1 MTTGSIIKNHSKIPN
16 ALCVAVRY
24 WIERY
29 FKTLNGFGLCFSCHN
44 LDFLSNYD
52 IEFNSVINL
61 LVMALV
67 LTETSFEELLSS
79 SYCDS
84 LGLLKDLEIF
94 GLNLVQEQKDLL
106 KSVRNLDISTIDT
119 FKCEDLQRSY
129 LLCLEHAKGP
139 NYYTLETILG
149 YTFAENSIMLDKLGK
164 FSDTFT
170 SKDFKLSIALG
181 LNNFSE
187 ALTLCPQDIISF
199 DERMFAWND
208 LIDALV
214 DSGVDPTNWNLE
226 TFSFVVE
233 KLVRY
238 GNSGSLERLCCFRAV
253 PDIITK
259 AISTGDDSLVLKVF
273 GDGPQKVDDGSLKDA
288 IKFHLNDSVLSI
300 LDKLNENQLEFIL
313 LESIRLKND
322 RLFEAI
328 IKIKPTCLPKAFE
341 AAVYHNRIRIVRKLL
356 HSSID
361 SSVVSRALYSAMQH
375 KRWKIAKF
383 LLNNSQADPTIRFHP
398 EYLEFEIPIETAFQ
412 GTVAA
417 GKLGLLRM
425 CPIDAELNWDLSLI
439 TLAASTVSVDLIRC
453 LVKLGFNV
461 AFEPEVIPCII
472 AIGYTK
478 IWKDTIASLELR
490 PWDGPNADLTNLYFQ
505 IEQWKVLMHLEKIF
519 YCEVFQQSANFKLMS
534 SVARRIKL
542 YKTFQ
547 EELVIKKVDS
557 QIGLF
562 SNIQQYLKQ
571 QNQTIIQKHKTF
583 HFFGSLEQQ
592 YAFCDLK
599 FYITSD
605 IDDEN
610 LCEEIESLEETNI
623 TSSLII
629 DKISELFNLSEKRC
643 LLIFNINIFREDI
656 LCSRSINFL
665 LGSTFFTVE
674 VHPQK
679 TVPFFNVQNL
689 EQKVRGLL
697 DVIANETPFQLAIN
711 SGDVPSLAHL
721 LRGKKAEEFVGLN
734 FDLFHKI
741 VDFKGKEQKSMAVML
756 LEVGLK
762 SWTLNPNWVCS
773 ILNYAM
779 SKDCLELAQLILS
792 YDCFGRTTDEEFEKV
807 INYGSI
813 EIYEMFLSMVPYNE
827 VEIFKNVSNAL
838 QSLSCKEVE
847 IGEELQTYL
856 QYQLADFGFKH
867 LCADPKTPKN
877 YGEWLK
883 SIEFIV
889 EWTNQLST
897 REDSNSYLGI
907 DNEVLFR
914 LRMIHNQ
921 LYLIKDNVQLRK
933 IPIMEVT
940 ILLAVFLKIFKEKE
954 FDMYR
959 MVINK
964 PLLIKFLTSISNNLN
979 AFQDE
984 FKRVT
989 SAMNSIM
996 TSLKSRARQNLEPVW
1011 TSDSSMPT
1019 LSDNIWNRLSSKKF
1033 KDVPF
1038 SAIIGEVFCT
1048 DFIDFTY
1055 PNKSRKTFAK
1065 IKEIFFRVKQ
1075 MYSLYKIAKS
1085 LDFSQSLILSHKQT
1099 AEILQD
1105 QSGRKEGYVAVIKR
1119 FTQIFGECIKATTN
1133 TPNIPKKIGRIL
1145 ETMLW
1150 SEVEQNKT
1158 TRDVTCHKFP
1168 LIKTFFTARD
1178 LFLYYTNTPKY
1189 MSNVGIAVKI
1199 LIVFT
1204 CFEYFRWYFDS
1215 LLRISSLK
1223 TLRDFICF
1231 VGDQKVLIKLQ
1242 TKLFA
1247 DVKNFHEANES
1258 AIDVKLRGN
1267 CTVEIRDL
1275 LQRTKT
1281 NYSKRIA
1288 VLSCLERM
1296 KISNFFYDFDV
1307 FQAVAYA
1314 SDSIQICHRMI
1325 EMNFAKSRISNDSF
1339 FQLLTDN
1346 WKILR
1351 YEAGWLVSE
1360 QMIDLDMI
1368 SMGSAQRIFD
1378 IDNKLVQEYYCRE
1391 EVEQIC
1397 DFLLEESE
1405 VLLQEKSKLEAAL
1418 FLKLN
1423 KIYFKDIFLIDSK
1436 YDAID
1441 KVMPKKNVPNL
1452 VKKIKEM
1459 RKKDQKELKQ
1469 LTQNFQNFI
1478 KQLLRKH
1485 NCETIH
1491 KLTRNFKNIPT
1502 ESVLA
1507 IEFWMLELSEIL
1519 VSTKHF
1525 QDNFHTIKGDVQ
1537 MICGRNFRNYLAH
1550 DGISYDLL
1558 TNSSRVKVLVNALVM
1573 AEIDWQLFGDRE
1585 KFDLPDVEDVK
1596 VEGLSHVRTQES
1608 LKGSLLGQDEAGI
1621 ECSLSRGGLLS
1632 AKYWMNLNS
1641 ELQQLRLPDLWHYI
1655 NDAMKPR
1662 HKVSLILKNFNQEN
1676 NCFSNIKLLNAI
1688 RKDQFEHALATSGED
1703 SWSSFFESSKLS
1715 VSVWRFMGRLIKYLS
1730 QQDDISEIL
1739 DLLNDFGSKFETI
1752 LMLIGSHELR
1762 NIILTVNPSKLKHSE
1777 VHAIVRSN
1785 SLKDLQNIDFL
1796 FNSSETMTADLV
1808 TLLQNTVSCSNLFA
1822 FKFMIENFKF
1832 NTREDAEE
1840 TFLYCVISGRTKMVQ
1855 TLMESNFGKVFNLE
1869 RALQVAASHR
1879 KWTLVKYFLSR
1890 GANLIQ
1896 IDDLRKIGRTVFGC
1910 LKYFKQFP
1918 IDLPEGYHLH
1928 VELPNVSKFSL
1939 ADFELLLKSG
1949 YNILRYQ
1956 PFFRY
1961 VMKSDDE
1968 GVLALVEKHIFN
1980 YKTATLYDSNLSEW
1994 QRNVHECKIL
2004 NYLTIDLLGLCLKNK
2019 VDFFY
2024 RIVERIKTFGIT
2036 DSGFGVE
2043 IVNEFDYE
2051 VNATKAL
2058 DLCIDVQKSLSIS
2071 NQINIFSQFEREFLY
2086 MDSEDNLKQITV
2098 QFKIYGA
2105 KELPKVDQFDQFAF
2119 CENNLTFNRI
2129 YRDIIQIAEDLNIL
2143 KTCHITTVDFDY
2155 ANKSYR
2161 FLNILSNQILLRF
2174 SPNFSPIKKILNTQD
2189 RSGSTIMSGVPNS
2202 KIFTLLIDCGADL
2215 SIENNDGESAL
2226 FAYTQWP
2233 WSELEPVFKYC
2244 VESGICN
2251 SKGTHLFHAQSNR
2264 NISVLAVAASNG
2276 AAEAVQFLVTYGA
2289 DHTAYDCGGMFP
2301 LYMAVHMQRINV
2313 VEVLLNHSH
2322 ETVNKKCQNIE
2333 LTSIFQAVCRNNAIL
2348 VKMLLG
2354 CGADL
2359 SFEYNGLTIFGVA
2372 IQHQANRA
2380 LKVLLEYAKRNKLEV
2395 VTDYKENTSPIQFAL
2410 LADDVEM
2417 FEIVLESE
2425 SGGSFECLDS
2435 AALAKMKNLLN
2446 EPQSDGF
2453 SLYALAKSTGNLK
2466 IVAFMEK
2473 CAELGERFS
2482 GEKIELEH
2490 RINFASTMKWFND
2503 YVLSGRSSNS

>member
-1 MTTGSIIKNHSKIPN
+1 MATLHDMDGTRFRQLFGKKDLSEESFVECCN
-16 ALCVAVRY
+16 ALLELDVRNVDMD
-24 WIERY
+24 ERLQAQLQY
-29 FKTLNGFGLCFSCHN
+29 KLVRFGMKHDLKPRRPACSKGGWPEAIDRIQQLFQRLKDQPSEDPFYVDDGTLLLIRIIHNELWFLEQVPELQMAPVKKEYHCQKEVDRICQLFDSDDPVKKGQLYQKLQGTRGGGCFGNIFTIDAKIQAIKQVFQKKKTRGSKEDDRTETN
-44 LDFLSNYD
+44 LFENKLKELYEDDTQELSNIFKSIQSSMLRLLKEYNCDSIEKMAFNMEYLPIDAILALEYWMLEMNTRTSTAKSFLTDQNSKGETILHHLPSTITFDLFKLLLDHGADLSLLNNDGETALFSLLRRD
-52 IEFNSVINL
+52 ISWDVLKDIFKFVVSTDINL
-61 LVMALV
+61 LMIRNKMGSTLLFKAVSSRQSEVVQFLLEHGVDQTIPNHDCIFPLIEAVNIRSVPIVKILLADNPEVVNLRRMDRKTTALYAAASLNNAELVQLFLDAGADCTLRDAEGCTAVAAAIADDCLDSLKV
-67 LTETSFEELLSS
+67 LLEHGQRAGIDVLSNVTGTNFTALLHGMGKDNVDTFRAVLEFQVGGALDSNLSKESLARLKEILLKPFEENHRFTLLTDFTAESFVS
-79 SYCDS
+79 CFNELQELSIKNIKLPDDVKIS
-84 LGLLKDLEIF
+84 LIYHQQRF
-94 GLNLVQEQKDLL
+94 MVRNLAQNSQPKADEEDLL
-106 KSVRNLDISTIDT
+106 KSID
-119 FKCEDLQRSY
+119 R
-129 LLCLEHAKGP
+129 
-139 NYYTLETILG
+139 
-149 YTFAENSIMLDKLGK
+149 
-164 FSDTFT
+164 
-170 SKDFKLSIALG
+170 
-181 LNNFSE
+181 
-187 ALTLCPQDIISF
+187 
-199 DERMFAWND
+199 
-208 LIDALV
+208 LIDAFEALKLNANDVLDV
-214 DSGVDPTNWNLE
+214 DDE
-226 TFSFVVE
+226 TLLRM
-233 KLVRY
+233 KLILGELCLLRD
-238 GNSGSLERLCCFRAV
+238 SERLALI
-253 PDIITK
+253 P
-259 AISTGDDSLVLKVF
+259 
-273 GDGPQKVDDGSLKDA
+273 
-288 IKFHLNDSVLSI
+288 
-300 LDKLNENQLEFIL
+300 LEEMAFCVTLFIL
-313 LESIRLKND
+313 VFKEK
-322 RLFEAI
+322 EEYPI
-328 IKIKPTCLPKAFE
+328 IKIKPTYLSKSFE
-341 AAVYHNRIRIVRKLL
+341 AAVYHNRIRVVRKLS

-361 SSVVSRALYSAMQH
+361 LSLVSKGLYSAVQH
-375 KRWKIAKF
+375 KRWKMAKL

-398 EYLEFEIPIETAFQ
+398 EYFEFEIPIVTAVQ
-412 GTVAA
+412 GAVAA
-417 GKLGLLRM
+417 GKLGLLKM
-425 CPIDAELNWDLSLI
+425 CSIDAELNWDLSLI
-439 TLAASTVSVDLIRC
+439 TLAASTVSVDLIKY

-478 IWKDTIASLELR
+478 IWKDTIGSLELR

-547 EELVIKKVDS
+547 EELVIKK
-557 QIGLF
+557 
-562 SNIQQYLKQ
+562 
-571 QNQTIIQKHKTF
+571 
-583 HFFGSLEQQ
+583 
-592 YAFCDLK
+592 
-599 FYITSD
+599 
-605 IDDEN
+605 
-610 LCEEIESLEETNI
+610 
-623 TSSLII
+623 
-629 DKISELFNLSEKRC
+629 
-643 LLIFNINIFREDI
+643 
-656 LCSRSINFL
+656 
-665 LGSTFFTVE
+665 
-674 VHPQK
+674 
-679 TVPFFNVQNL
+679 
-689 EQKVRGLL
+689 
-697 DVIANETPFQLAIN
+697 LAIN

-721 LRGKKAEEFVGLN
+721 LRGNKAEEFVGLN

-792 YDCFGRTTDEEFEKV
+792 YDCFGRTTDEEFEK
-807 INYGSI
+807 
-813 EIYEMFLSMVPYNE
+813 
-827 VEIFKNVSNAL
+827 
-838 QSLSCKEVE
+838 
-847 IGEELQTYL
+847 
-856 QYQLADFGFKH
+856 
-867 LCADPKTPKN
+867 
-877 YGEWLK
+877 
-883 SIEFIV
+883 
-889 EWTNQLST
+889 
-897 REDSNSYLGI
+897 
-907 DNEVLFR
+907 
-914 LRMIHNQ
+914 
-921 LYLIKDNVQLRK
+921 
-933 IPIMEVT
+933 
-940 ILLAVFLKIFKEKE
+940 
-954 FDMYR
+954 
-959 MVINK
+959 
-964 PLLIKFLTSISNNLN
+964 
-979 AFQDE
+979 
-984 FKRVT
+984 
-989 SAMNSIM
+989 
-996 TSLKSRARQNLEPVW
+996 
-1011 TSDSSMPT
+1011 
-1019 LSDNIWNRLSSKKF
+1019 
-1033 KDVPF
+1033 
-1038 SAIIGEVFCT
+1038 
-1048 DFIDFTY
+1048 
-1055 PNKSRKTFAK
+1055 
-1065 IKEIFFRVKQ
+1065 
-1075 MYSLYKIAKS
+1075 
-1085 LDFSQSLILSHKQT
+1085 
-1099 AEILQD
+1099 D

-1168 LIKTFFTARD
+1168 LIKKFFTARD

-1189 MSNVGIAVKI
+1189 MSNVEIAK
-1199 LIVFT
+1199 
-1204 CFEYFRWYFDS
+1204 
-1215 LLRISSLK
+1215 
-1223 TLRDFICF
+1223 
-1231 VGDQKVLIKLQ
+1231 
-1242 TKLFA
+1242 
-1247 DVKNFHEANES
+1247 FHEANES
-1258 AIDVKLRGN
+1258 AIDAKLRGN

-1296 KISNFFYDFDV
+1296 KISNFFYDYDV

-1346 WKILR
+1346 WKVLR

-1360 QMIDLDMI
+1360 QMTDLDMI

-1391 EVEQIC
+1391 DVEQIC

-1405 VLLQEKSKLEAAL
+1405 ILLQEKSKLETAL
-1418 FLKLN
+1418 FLNLN

-1485 NCETIH
+1485 NCETIY
-1491 KLTRNFKNIPT
+1491 KLTRNFKTIPT
-1502 ESVLA
+1502 ESILA
-1507 IEFWMLELSEIL
+1507 IEFWLLELCEIL

-1641 ELQQLRLPDLWHYI
+1641 ELQQLRILDLWHYI

-1662 HKVSLILKNFNQEN
+1662 H
-1676 NCFSNIKLLNAI
+1676 
-1688 RKDQFEHALATSGED
+1688 
-1703 SWSSFFESSKLS
+1703 
-1715 VSVWRFMGRLIKYLS
+1715 
-1730 QQDDISEIL
+1730 
-1739 DLLNDFGSKFETI
+1739 
-1752 LMLIGSHELR
+1752 
-1762 NIILTVNPSKLKHSE
+1762 
-1777 VHAIVRSN
+1777 
-1785 SLKDLQNIDFL
+1785 
-1796 FNSSETMTADLV
+1796 
-1808 TLLQNTVSCSNLFA
+1808 
-1822 FKFMIENFKF
+1822 
-1832 NTREDAEE
+1832 
-1840 TFLYCVISGRTKMVQ
+1840 
-1855 TLMESNFGKVFNLE
+1855 
-1869 RALQVAASHR
+1869 
-1879 KWTLVKYFLSR
+1879 
-1890 GANLIQ
+1890 
-1896 IDDLRKIGRTVFGC
+1896 
-1910 LKYFKQFP
+1910 
-1918 IDLPEGYHLH
+1918 
-1928 VELPNVSKFSL
+1928 
-1939 ADFELLLKSG
+1939 
-1949 YNILRYQ
+1949 
-1956 PFFRY
+1956 
-1961 VMKSDDE
+1961 
-1968 GVLALVEKHIFN
+1968 
-1980 YKTATLYDSNLSEW
+1980 
-1994 QRNVHECKIL
+1994 
-2004 NYLTIDLLGLCLKNK
+2004 
-2019 VDFFY
+2019 
-2024 RIVERIKTFGIT
+2024 
-2036 DSGFGVE
+2036 
-2043 IVNEFDYE
+2043 
-2051 VNATKAL
+2051 
-2058 DLCIDVQKSLSIS
+2058 
-2071 NQINIFSQFEREFLY
+2071 
-2086 MDSEDNLKQITV
+2086 
-2098 QFKIYGA
+2098 
-2105 KELPKVDQFDQFAF
+2105 
-2119 CENNLTFNRI
+2119 
-2129 YRDIIQIAEDLNIL
+2129 
-2143 KTCHITTVDFDY
+2143 
-2155 ANKSYR
+2155 
-2161 FLNILSNQILLRF
+2161 
-2174 SPNFSPIKKILNTQD
+2174 KKILNTQD

-2233 WSELEPVFKYC
+2233 WSDLEPVFKYC

-2264 NISVLAVAASNG
+2264 NISVLAVATSNG

-2425 SGGSFECLDS
+2425 IGGSIECLDS
-2435 AALAKMKNLLN
+2435 AALAKMKKLFN

-2503 YVLSGRSSNS
+2503 YVFSGRSSNS